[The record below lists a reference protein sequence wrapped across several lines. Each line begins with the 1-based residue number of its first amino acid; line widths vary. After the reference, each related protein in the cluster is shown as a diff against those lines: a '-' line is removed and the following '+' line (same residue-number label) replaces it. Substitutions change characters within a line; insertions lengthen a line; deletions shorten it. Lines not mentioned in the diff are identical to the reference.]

1 MFTIHSL
8 RTINTLST
16 YDAATDSFIDPLPM
30 WTKHHIEKYSDAVR
44 VYKAVC
50 RMYSSPE
57 AALAQTKL
65 TCNGDI
71 LAVNIHAL
79 FDKPFNMLNRMTLQG
94 SEIRPNGTADFKGV
108 RDV

>member
-8 RTINTLST
+8 RTSNTLST
-16 YDAATDSFIDPLPM
+16 YDAATDSFIEPLPM
-30 WTKHHIEKYSDAVR
+30 WTKHHIEMYADALR

-71 LAVNIHAL
+71 LPVNIHAL
-79 FDKPFNMLNRMTLQG
+79 FDKPFNMLNN
-94 SEIRPNGTADFKGV
+94 EIRPNGTADMMGV
-108 RDV
+108 RNV